1 LAEQFDPTSPG
12 EQEPE
17 KKTVAQVMGLTKTQN
32 IARRPGAEIYEWLR
46 MMLGCVLVAVL
57 VFNCLARLTRVDG
70 NSMNSTLEN
79 GELMVVW
86 SLGYTPKQGDIVVL
100 NKTTAEF
107 LGGEG
112 GEAIVKRVI
121 ATGGQ
126 TVDID
131 YDTGTVY
138 VDGVALDEPY
148 INEEMHLPTS
158 DVMMQN
164 THWEIPEGSIFVMGD
179 NRNHSTDSRQ
189 SLLGSID
196 EDYVLGKVVLALW
209 PAERIGLL

>member
-1 LAEQFDPTSPG
+1 
-12 EQEPE
+12 
-17 KKTVAQVMGLTKTQN
+17 
-32 IARRPGAEIYEWLR
+32 
-46 MMLGCVLVAVL
+46 MMLGCVLIAVL

-79 GELMVVW
+79 GEIMVVW

-107 LGGEG
+107 LGGKG

-131 YDTGTVY
+131 YASGTVY

-148 INEEMHLPTS
+148 INEEMQLPAS
-158 DVMMQN
+158 DPLMQG
-164 THWEIPEGSIFVMGD
+164 THWDIPEGSIFVMGD
-179 NRNHSTDSRQ
+179 NRNHSTDSRHE
-189 SLLGSID
+189 SLGSID

-209 PAERIGLL
+209 PSDRFGPL